1 MYNDFFGFIEKPFS
15 IAPNPRYLYMSR
27 HHEDALAHLIYG
39 IKEGNGFVLL
49 TGEVGTGKTTL
60 CNCLLAQL
68 PSRTDVA
75 YILNPRVT
83 VNELLATVCDEFSI
97 PYETPIAGPL
107 SNKILIDHINKFLL
121 TAHAQGRQTVL
132 IIDEAQNLSHDVLEQ
147 IRLLTNL
154 ETYEKKLLQI
164 ILIGQ
169 PELREK
175 FSQPELR
182 QLAQRITARFHLHEL
197 SLQEVRAYINHRI
210 VIAGSS
216 AQGTPP
222 GIGNI
227 ATVLFE
233 NLFSPQAEKKI
244 HQLSGG
250 IPRVINLLCDR
261 SLLAAYTQNKKKI
274 TAKLVSS
281 ASQEVLPSKTPRTN
295 PILPPLISGVLL
307 VGLVILGFFAAQSYR
322 VPSDNQITKSEDLA
336 KNQNQNQNQSA
347 SETTS
352 HPPQQLTTQS
362 SGTKLPTNKLT
373 NQLAESASTEKIS
386 GASSANKESSQPV
399 LKHLPFPAGYSSQ
412 QTQLIAYQ
420 TLFTLWDLP
429 LKQLTP
435 GNECVTVQQH
445 QLRCL
450 PIKSNLGSLQRLSRP
465 AVLRLVHSDG
475 EEYYGTLISADQQS
489 VEINIA
495 NQLYRVHVS
504 AIEEAWYGDS
514 TLIWSP
520 PENYQNPIDPFFTG
534 PGTRWLRTQLSQL
547 ELTPEQQL
555 GYTYIAP
562 LQEQI
567 KLFQIS
573 QGLDPDGIAGAQ
585 TLIMLNT
592 KLNKSTPTLNPMPQE
607 AMTTDTDT
615 DTADKAAQKNATVTL
630 PNILPQISPSMQP
643 TLLPPSSN
651 DTKES

>member
-68 PSRTDVA
+68 PPRTDVA

-97 PYETPIAGPL
+97 PYQTPVAGPL
-107 SNKILIDHINKFLL
+107 SNKIFIDHINKFLL

-132 IIDEAQNLSHDVLEQ
+132 IIDEAQNLSHEVLEQ

-216 AQGTPP
+216 ARGTTP
-222 GIGNI
+222 GIGNL
-227 ATVLFE
+227 ATALFGD
-233 NLFSPQAEKKI
+233 LFSPQAEKKI
-244 HQLSGG
+244 HRLSGG
-250 IPRVINLLCDR
+250 IPRVINLICDR

-274 TAKLVSS
+274 TAKLVNS
-281 ASQEVLPSKTPRTN
+281 ASREVLPSKTLQANRFLSPAIT
-295 PILPPLISGVLL
+295 GVLL
-307 VGLVILGFFAAQSYR
+307 MGLAISTLGFFIAKPYLL
-322 VPSDNQITKSEDLA
+322 PSDHQISKVEGTAQNPSEASESLPKNITKTLTGIKS
-336 KNQNQNQNQSA
+336 
-347 SETTS
+347 S
-352 HPPQQLTTQS
+352 HNPTDQFVIS
-362 SGTKLPTNKLT
+362 S
-373 NQLAESASTEKIS
+373 STENTIT
-386 GASSANKESSQPV
+386 ARSANKLNPQPA
-399 LKHLPFPAGYSSQ
+399 LKHLPFPAGYTSQ
-412 QTQLIAYQ
+412 QTRLIAYQ
-420 TLFTLWDLP
+420 TLFNLWSLP
-429 LKQLTP
+429 LNQLTP
-435 GNECVTVQQH
+435 GNECAVAQQH
-445 QLRCL
+445 QLQCL
-450 PIKSNLGSLQRLSRP
+450 PIKSNLGSLKRLSRP

-475 EEYYGTLISADQQS
+475 EEYYGTLIATDQQS
-489 VEINIA
+489 VEIDIA
-495 NQLYRVHVS
+495 NQRYRVHFS
-504 AIEEAWYGDS
+504 AIEEAWFGDS

-520 PENYQNPIDPFFTG
+520 PKNYQHPIDPFFTS
-534 PGTRWLRTQLSQL
+534 PGTRWLRKQLSQL

-562 LQEQI
+562 LQEQV

-592 KLNKSTPTLNPMPQE
+592 KLNKSTPTL
-607 AMTTDTDT
+607 
-615 DTADKAAQKNATVTL
+615 
-630 PNILPQISPSMQP
+630 P
-643 TLLPPSSN
+643 TLLPSSSN
-651 DTKES
+651 NTKES